1 MKLKDLGLSALDYYY
16 LEQMKKE
23 KVINV
28 EYIFTMKRKYDKIM
42 TEGLE
47 RMNNLGKPIEEE

>member
-23 KVINV
+23 KVINA

-47 RMNNLGKPIEEE
+47 RMNNLGKPVEEE